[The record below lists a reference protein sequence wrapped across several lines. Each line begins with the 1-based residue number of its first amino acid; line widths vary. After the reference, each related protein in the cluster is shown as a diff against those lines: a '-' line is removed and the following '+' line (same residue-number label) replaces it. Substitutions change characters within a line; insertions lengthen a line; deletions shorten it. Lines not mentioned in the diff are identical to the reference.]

1 MVNCIYIYLAQFV
14 LENLIVWKI
23 YCQSVKTKFI
33 YKKNLSKFTVLA
45 ISKLTDIQILI
56 YITSYQKV
64 VRRQKV
70 ENQLSPMKAH
80 TNLLIHHGKLYLYSL
95 VYLYQ

>member
-1 MVNCIYIYLAQFV
+1 MSTFVFCYTQHPKMNRTLATEQ
-14 LENLIVWKI
+14 NLF
-23 YCQSVKTKFI
+23 T
-33 YKKNLSKFTVLA
+33 KKNLSKFTVLA
-45 ISKLTDIQILI
+45 DIQILI

-95 VYLYQ
+95 VYL

>member
-1 MVNCIYIYLAQFV
+1 MSLDGVGGDDQNKIYLQKKSV
-14 LENLIVWKI
+14 KI
-23 YCQSVKTKFI
+23 YCSS
-33 YKKNLSKFTVLA
+33 N
-45 ISKLTDIQILI
+45 KLTELQILK

-95 VYLYQ
+95 VYL